1 MFNTAVGA
9 FSLQQKEFMKH
20 NYSIDSNGSLKSS
33 KNSVVYLLIL

>member
-33 KNSVVYLLIL
+33 ENSVVYLLIL

>member
-20 NYSIDSNGSLKSS
+20 NYSVDSNGSLKSS
-33 KNSVVYLLIL
+33 ENSAMYLFFL